1 MIPSKRIKKKLV
13 LGASKGEYN
22 GETSIKVRR
31 CETHTQ
37 FNWFTWSRCDSSSF
51 NYCRTIKNKK
61 KQIKQEKKNTKKV
74 IFKRLNLLY
83 IWFYNIILIE
93 LYH

>member
-1 MIPSKRIKKKLV
+1 MRHIPNSIGSLGVDAIVLPSTIVAQSKIR
-13 LGASKGEYN
+13 
-22 GETSIKVRR
+22 
-31 CETHTQ
+31 
-37 FNWFTWSRCDSSSF
+37 
-51 NYCRTIKNKK
+51 K
-61 KQIKQEKKNTKKV
+61 KQVKQEKKNTQKV